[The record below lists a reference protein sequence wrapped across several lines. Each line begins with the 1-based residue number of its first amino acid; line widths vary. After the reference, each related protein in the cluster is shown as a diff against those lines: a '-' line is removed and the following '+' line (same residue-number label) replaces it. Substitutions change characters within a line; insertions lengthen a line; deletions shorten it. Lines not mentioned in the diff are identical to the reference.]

1 MIHVS
6 VWLYAAPLSSTY
18 IERETQESVR
28 ALEEKS
34 PVCEHRAGIMPG
46 ICIRMQHHGLD
57 TPGEICSLADY
68 AGVCVCVRKREK
80 ERGRESARARKM
92 EYLNVCNAY
101 YTKMQTYVHTYV

>member
-1 MIHVS
+1 M
-6 VWLYAAPLSSTY
+6 
-18 IERETQESVR
+18 R

-34 PVCEHRAGIMPG
+34 PVCEHYASIMPG
-46 ICIRMQHHGLD
+46 ICIRMLEHHGLV

-80 ERGRESARARKM
+80 ERGRKSARARKM

-101 YTKMQTYVHTYV
+101 HTKMKTYTVKDDH